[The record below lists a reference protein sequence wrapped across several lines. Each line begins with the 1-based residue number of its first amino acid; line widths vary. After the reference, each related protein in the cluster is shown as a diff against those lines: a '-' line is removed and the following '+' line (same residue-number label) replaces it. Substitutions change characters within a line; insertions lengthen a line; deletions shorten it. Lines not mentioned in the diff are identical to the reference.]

1 MDDRAQERQA
11 FAATHGWGDA
21 AAEKLPVDASLRHY
35 YRLRQNGKSALLMDC
50 PPAHH
55 EEDVRPFIRVDEH
68 LRRLGMSA
76 PALYAADIPR
86 SLILLEDFGDDTFTR
101 LLAKGHDERQLYELA
116 IDALIHLHRHPDAL
130 DIELK
135 TYTDEI
141 VSQVAFVLDWY
152 LPDIGI
158 TPDAACRESF
168 AAAFA
173 TVFAALPPPSQTL
186 MHRDYHVDNLL
197 RLDRPG
203 VKACGIIDFQ
213 DAYRCDRSYDVL
225 SLLEDA
231 RRDMSPDLR
240 EHLLARYAAALPIDE
255 SFRAWYA
262 ALAGVRHLRIIG
274 NLTRRAV
281 RDGKPQYRAYLPRV
295 FGYLHHSLQSP
306 WLQPVAEWC
315 KEYNVIPGLR

>member
-1 MDDRAQERQA
+1 M
-11 FAATHGWGDA
+11 
-21 AAEKLPVDASLRHY
+21 EKLPVDASLRTY
-35 YRLRQNGKSALLMDC
+35 YRLRQGDKTALLMDA
-50 PPAHH
+50 PSANP

-68 LRRLGMSA
+68 LRRLGLSA
-76 PALYAADIPR
+76 PAIYAADVPR

-101 LLAKGHDERQLYELA
+101 LLAKGHDERALYELA
-116 IDALIHLHRHPDAL
+116 IDALIHLHRQPQAL

-141 VSQVAFVLDWY
+141 ISQVEFVLDWY

-158 TPDAACRESF
+158 NPDAACRESF
-168 AAAFA
+168 AEAFRQ
-173 TVFAALPPPSQTL
+173 VFAALPPPSNTL

-197 RLDRPG
+197 LLDRPG

-231 RRDMSPDLR
+231 RRDISPALR
-240 EHLLARYAAALPIDE
+240 AHLLARYAAALPVDE

-281 RDGKPQYRAYLPRV
+281 RDGKPKYREYLPRV
-295 FGYLHHSLQSP
+295 FGYLHNSLQSP
-306 WLQPVAEWC
+306 WLQPVAAWC
-315 KEYNVIPGLR
+315 ETYNVIPGLR